1 MGVLIRSRMS
11 VKVLL
16 GLAVVVAR
24 VRGYTETHCKDSKQ
38 AIVHLFEWSWD
49 AVADECTKVLGPKG
63 FCGVQ
68 VSPPNEHIQ
77 GGQWWTRY
85 QPVSYKL
92 ESRSGNRGQFIDMVN
107 RCKSAGVNIYVDA
120 VINHM
125 TGHGGSGQGTG
136 GSGYDGPYENFPGVP
151 FGIQDFHQ
159 PYCDVSNY

>member
-1 MGVLIRSRMS
+1 MS

-16 GLAVVVAR
+16 GLAVVVAG

-77 GGQWWTRY
+77 VQPSLDMREPVILQQSCSCREDSGGPDT
-85 QPVSYKL
+85 
-92 ESRSGNRGQFIDMVN
+92 SRSPTSWTPPGP
-107 RCKSAGVNIYVDA
+107 A
-120 VINHM
+120 
-125 TGHGGSGQGTG
+125 TGSSSSTWSTPVTG
-136 GSGYDGPYENFPGVP
+136 WG
-151 FGIQDFHQ
+151 
-159 PYCDVSNY
+159 

>member
-1 MGVLIRSRMS
+1 MS

-16 GLAVVVAR
+16 GLAVVVAG

-77 GGQWWTRY
+77 VH
-85 QPVSYKL
+85 PVL
-92 ESRSGNRGQFIDMVN
+92 HMREP
-107 RCKSAGVNIYVDA
+107 
-120 VINHM
+120 VIL
-125 TGHGGSGQGTG
+125 Q
-136 GSGYDGPYENFPGVP
+136 
-151 FGIQDFHQ
+151 
-159 PYCDVSNY
+159 

>member
-1 MGVLIRSRMS
+1 MS

-16 GLAVVVAR
+16 ALTVVAAGAAT
-24 VRGYTETHCKDSKQ
+24 VEAYTETHCKDSKQ

-49 AVADECTKVLGPKG
+49 AIADECTKVLGPKG

-92 ESRSGNRGQFIDMVN
+92 DSSRSGNRQQFINMVN
-107 RCKSAGVNIYVDA
+107 TCQGV
-120 VINHM
+120 
-125 TGHGGSGQGTG
+125 
-136 GSGYDGPYENFPGVP
+136 GVM
-151 FGIQDFHQ
+151 
-159 PYCDVSNY
+159 